1 MKIREQIRQ
10 YKITIFVLLFILVII
25 EFIIIVALMIKVS
38 NLDLILD
45 SYRTVTD
52 NTPTT
57 IPIGVSL
64 TVTPSPTPVSVI
76 ISSAQRASLVI
87 DNSSSTFC
95 EGLEATA
102 EVPSGTT
109 ITSTRS
115 HDDVE
120 GCIEVTLE
128 NPEFDLYFYVGDSG
142 AGCFDMVGAVD
153 IGNLSNGK
161 TVYRSESYTDHL
173 GNTTANLVY
182 MYHTIYNSENAEC
195 PGSTNMASLKKYSGL
210 FVSCQKNQE
219 ICDGI
224 VRSIVIN
231 DEMN

>member
-38 NLDLILD
+38 NLDLIVD

-109 ITSTRS
+109 ITSSRN
-115 HDDVE
+115 HEDVE
-120 GCIEVTLE
+120 GCVQVTLE
-128 NPEFDLYFYVGDSG
+128 NPEYELYFYVGDGG
-142 AGCFDMVGAVD
+142 AGCSDMEGAVD
-153 IGNLSNGK
+153 IGKLSNGK
-161 TVYRSESYTDHL
+161 TIYRTEESIDYMGDNRISVMYT
-173 GNTTANLVY
+173 
-182 MYHTIYNSENAEC
+182 YHTWYNQEVVEC
-195 PGSTNMASLKKYSGL
+195 PGSTAMSDLKKYSGL
-210 FVSCQKNQE
+210 FVSCEQNQE